1 MHSRQKCINQVAEK
15 VHARVVGLEV
25 QVTRFREEVKATCLG
40 LMLYPTSRG
49 ELSKNFIQ
57 KVKPYEQ
64 IHFTTIRG
72 GLNYSIS
79 IEQRFAYLL
88 IMF

>member
-1 MHSRQKCINQVAEK
+1 ME
-15 VHARVVGLEV
+15 
-25 QVTRFREEVKATCLG
+25 ATCLG

-49 ELSKNFIQ
+49 ELSENFRQ

-64 IHFTTIRG
+64 IHFTTITG
-72 GLNYSIS
+72 GLNDSIS